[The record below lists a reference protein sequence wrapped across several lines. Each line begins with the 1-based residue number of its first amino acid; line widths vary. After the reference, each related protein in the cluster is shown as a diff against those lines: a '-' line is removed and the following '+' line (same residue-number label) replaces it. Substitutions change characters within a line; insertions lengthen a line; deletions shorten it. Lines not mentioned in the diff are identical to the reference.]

1 MVELNLTSKEFRNLR
16 KLTKSEKRLSV
27 LLMIAV
33 FVMGNF
39 YGLGYLLDLQSTI
52 SQKVS
57 DLQGQVHGDE
67 IWLKEKDLWLE
78 RKRWI
83 DAAQPRIRP
92 NQVPQS
98 ELLESLT
105 TSAKANQL
113 EIQEESFGE
122 NKSTPNYKSVAVR
135 FKLGGALQNVIKW
148 LVQIQQPELFQ
159 AITSFS
165 LKSANEPPTVSL
177 ELEVARWYAPNP

>member
-1 MVELNLTSKEFRNLR
+1 LR
-16 KLTKSEKRLSV
+16 KLTKVEKRLSV
-27 LLMIAV
+27 ILIVAV
-33 FVMGNF
+33 FAMANF
-39 YGLGYLLDLQSTI
+39 YGLGYLFDRLSALSTE
-52 SQKVS
+52 VS
-57 DLQGQVHGDE
+57 DLRSKANSND
-67 IWLKEKDLWLE
+67 IWLKEKDLWLD

-83 DAAQPRIRP
+83 DASQPRIRA

-105 TSAKANQL
+105 TSARANQL
-113 EIQEESFGE
+113 DIQEQSFGE
-122 NKSTPNYKSVAVR
+122 NKSTPNYQSVAVR
-135 FKLGGALQNVIKW
+135 LKLGGALQNVIKW

-165 LKSANEPPTVSL
+165 LKSANEPPTVIL

>member
-1 MVELNLTSKEFRNLR
+1 MR

-27 LLMIAV
+27 FLIVAV
-33 FVMGNF
+33 FAMANF
-39 YGLGYLLDLQSTI
+39 YGLGYLFDLQSTI
-52 SQKVS
+52 SQEVS
-57 DLQGQVHGDE
+57 DLQSQVHADD
-67 IWLKEKDLWLE
+67 IWLKEKDLWLD

-113 EIQEESFGE
+113 EIQEQSFGE
-122 NKSTPNYKSVAVR
+122 N
-135 FKLGGALQNVIKW
+135 
-148 LVQIQQPELFQ
+148 
-159 AITSFS
+159 
-165 LKSANEPPTVSL
+165 
-177 ELEVARWYAPNP
+177 

>member
-1 MVELNLTSKEFRNLR
+1 MR
-16 KLTKSEKRLSV
+16 KLTKSEKRLSGFLIV
-27 LLMIAV
+27 AV
-33 FVMGNF
+33 FAMANF
-39 YGLGYLLDLQSTI
+39 YGLGYLLDLRSTI
-52 SQKVS
+52 FQEVS
-57 DLQGQVHGDE
+57 DLQSQAHGND
-67 IWLKEKDLWLE
+67 IWLKEKDLWLD

-83 DAAQPRIRP
+83 DAVQPRIRP

-113 EIQEESFGE
+113 EIQEQSFGE
-122 NKSTPNYKSVAVR
+122 NKPTPNYQSVAVR
-135 FKLGGALQNVIKW
+135 LKLGGTLQNVIKW

-159 AITSFS
+159 AVASFS